1 MLVNNQ
7 SPVVRCQT
15 TSDKAQ
21 GVRSKVTEK
30 QKARDLRSE
39 GGSIIRTSMEVTRR
53 LETLPPGVLLSFKPF
68 GF

>member
-21 GVRSKVTEK
+21 GVRSKVTER

-39 GGSIIRTSMEVTRR
+39 GGSIMRSSMEVTRR
-53 LETLPPGVLLSFKPF
+53 L
-68 GF
+68 